1 MIHQNLDILFGVF
14 GYDFDDGIHLV
25 GFVESLALHFIV
37 IEARQAINLEL
48 EGVFESFLLVVGD
61 GRGNLGSEFLDV
73 GDDVFATAR
82 IRFLHVGKRL
92 ESGRQV
98 FGSDGTG
105 GKEGGQRKVVVG
117 VEVIGMSL
125 GSTFFGGSDVNFIV
139 LESHGLALNP
149 SEEPCSI
156 ADTGGLEKESGLE
169 EYKDNRVTQE
179 SNGEAGCNQ
188 LPCDGSENGSG
199 DGSHESQVE
208 HLLDTIRDTKDVLVF
223 TNNNVDSGDTGD
235 NEEAKSDS
243 HLATAHETG
252 KILSSILEKAVA
264 SSQGHTGR
272 STFGLRKFGDSEK
285 SDLHTFEK
293 TDAAHQN

>member
-125 GSTFFGGSDVNFIV
+125 GSTFFRGSDVNFII
-139 LESHGLALNP
+139 LESHDLALDR
-149 SEEPCSI
+149 SEEPCGI
-156 ADTGGLEKESGLE
+156 ADTSGFKNESELKEE
-169 EYKDNRVTQE
+169 VNNWVAQE
-179 SNGEAGCNQ
+179 GDGEAGGDQ
-188 LPCDGSENGSG
+188 LPCDRSEDSG
-199 DGSHESQVE
+199 GDSSHESQVE
-208 HLLDTIRDTKDVLVF
+208 HLLDTIRDTEDVLVF
-223 TNNNVDSGDTGD
+223 TNDNIDSGDTGD
-235 NEEAKSDS
+235 YEEAKSNS
-243 HLATAHETG
+243 HLTTTHETG
-252 KILSSILEKAVA
+252 KVA
-264 SSQGHTGR
+264 STVAEQTVAGLEGEVRR
-272 STFGLRKFGDSEK
+272 STF
-285 SDLHTFEK
+285 
-293 TDAAHQN
+293 